1 MCVWFSIPK
10 SSFFEC
16 IKNVCV
22 LRLDVKGVFVIYLAN
37 ELLEP
42 VYVYVMRVFMYV
54 YVYVCMIGL
63 YAISNDDDDGDDDIV
78 MMMIY

>member
-1 MCVWFSIPK
+1 MFIAAGHQQG
-10 SSFFEC
+10 
-16 IKNVCV
+16 
-22 LRLDVKGVFVIYLAN
+22 RVFIYLAN
-37 ELLEP
+37 ELLAP